1 MSDLGRWWPLPE
13 RTELRDR
20 LLEAYADPARGY
32 HDRRHLAEVLEHLD
46 ELMPAGHP
54 TRDAVLLAAWFH
66 DAVHDGADDDEQRSA
81 DLAARELAGTPV
93 ADEVA
98 RLVLL
103 TRSHRPGDDDLDGQ
117 LLCDADLAVLASGP
131 ERYADYTA
139 GVRAEYADV
148 PDPAFRAGRR
158 SILQD
163 LLDKPTLFHTPAAR
177 ESWEDRARANVRA
190 EIEQLSD

>member
-1 MSDLGRWWPLPE
+1 MSDLARWWPLPD
-13 RTELRDR
+13 RAELRDR
-20 LLEAYADPARGY
+20 LLEAYDDPARGY

-46 ELMPAGHP
+46 ELMPPGHP
-54 TRDAVLLAAWFH
+54 TRDTVLLAAWFH
-66 DAVHDGADDDEQRSA
+66 DAVHDGVDDEQRSA

-93 ADEVA
+93 AGEVA

-103 TRSHRPGDDDLDGQ
+103 TRSHRPEDDDLDGQ
-117 LLCDADLAVLASGP
+117 LLCDADLAVLASDP

-139 GVRAEYADV
+139 GVRAEYADL

-158 SILQD
+158 SVLQD
-163 LLDKPTLFHTPAAR
+163 LLDKPTLFHTPAGR
-177 ESWEDRARANVRA
+177 ERWEDLARANVRV